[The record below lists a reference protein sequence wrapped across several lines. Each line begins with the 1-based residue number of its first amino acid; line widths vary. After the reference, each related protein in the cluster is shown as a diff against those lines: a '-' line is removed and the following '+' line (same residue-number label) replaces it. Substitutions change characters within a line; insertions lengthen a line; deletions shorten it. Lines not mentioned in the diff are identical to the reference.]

1 MVIQWS
7 WNCARLI
14 ALVLNALVGLEQYYN
29 AHHTELDVDGVFGL
43 RIIQGHLTGIE
54 QLLHDEDVHSE
65 IVNEI
70 RNISRSAVALAN
82 KALSFVAV
90 RDSEYFTQFRYLLQ
104 RPFVVNFSHRRTDER
119 LRWKEKQLKANIF
132 DDTMPAALLTENRSP
147 SFLSHFVYTIFF
159 NFFTLQ
165 NICFAELV
173 LIGKEGNFSCKL
185 SNECMQRMLSR
196 PGFTGHHLI
205 QQILYVA
212 VAQQTPCISILTHFL
227 LAEHNQTVANFL
239 SEYCTNLIDELNAFM
254 RNPKIVA
261 RLSSNGRDLL
271 MEQIIAS

>member
-1 MVIQWS
+1 MS
-7 WNCARLI
+7 DNF
-14 ALVLNALVGLEQYYN
+14 
-29 AHHTELDVDGVFGL
+29 VFS
-43 RIIQGHLTGIE
+43 GHLIGIE

-65 IVNEI
+65 IVDEI
-70 RNISRSAVALAN
+70 RDISRFADALAS
-82 KALSFVAV
+82 KALSFLAV

-119 LRWKEKQLKANIF
+119 FRWKEKQLKANIF
-132 DDTMPAALLTENRSP
+132 DDTMPAALLTEKEINS
-147 SFLSHFVYTIFF
+147 
-159 NFFTLQ
+159 
-165 NICFAELV
+165 CFAELV

-185 SNECMQRMLSR
+185 SDECMQQMLSR

-212 VAQQTPCISILTHFL
+212 IAQQKEFLIWSVTFQTPCISVLTHFL

-239 SEYCTNLIDELNAFM
+239 SEYCTNLIDELNVFM

-271 MEQIIAS
+271 MEQ